1 MKQYTPAIVNE
12 IKKKSIFSLS
22 RKYET
27 RYYEGVHKERPLRLL
42 WIEMNAM
49 GKAMCYPCAYWTEE
63 DMQAFRGGLKKENQQ
78 MLQRWVQLIG
88 PERKEEF
95 EIRQVEEGEFTSLY
109 NKAKAEAD
117 KRDGLMELGE
127 EEWTD
132 EELLADDSLDDDD
145 PEED

>member
-12 IKKKSIFSLS
+12 IKKKSFFSLS

-27 RYYEGVHKERPLRLL
+27 RYYQGTHKEKDLRMI

-49 GKAMCYPCAYWTEE
+49 GKAMCYPCAFWDEE
-63 DMQAFRGGLKKENQQ
+63 GTWAFRGGLKRENQQ

-95 EIRQVEEGEFTSLY
+95 DICQMEEEEFSALYSQAKNQADRQ
-109 NKAKAEAD
+109 
-117 KRDGLMELGE
+117 DGLNDPAED
-127 EEWTD
+127 EWTD
-132 EELLADDSLDDDD
+132 EELLADESLID
-145 PEED
+145 EDEGE